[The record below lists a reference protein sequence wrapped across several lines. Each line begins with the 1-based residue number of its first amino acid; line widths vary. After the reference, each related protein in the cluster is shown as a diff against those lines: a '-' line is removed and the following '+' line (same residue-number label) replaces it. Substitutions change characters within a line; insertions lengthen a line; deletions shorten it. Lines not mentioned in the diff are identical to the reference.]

1 LGIDVEHD
9 YKPDWTLSSGKS
21 KIVNELKMEAK
32 KADEVLLATD
42 PDREGEAISWHL
54 AEVLHLDLST
64 TKRLQF
70 HEITKPA
77 IMEAI
82 ENPKYIDMN
91 LVDSQMTRRMYDRI
105 IGFKLSSLLQK
116 KMGSK
121 SAGRV
126 QSVTL
131 KMIVDNDAERK
142 AFVPEEYWTVEIS
155 VLVNGKSINLS
166 LAKVDGKAVKIHPKP
181 AVPNGS

>member
-1 LGIDVEHD
+1 
-9 YKPDWTLSSGKS
+9 
-21 KIVNELKMEAK
+21 M
-32 KADEVLLATD
+32 
-42 PDREGEAISWHL
+42 
-54 AEVLHLDLST
+54 DLSN

-77 IMEAI
+77 IMEAM
-82 ENPKYIDMN
+82 ENPKRIDMN

-142 AFVPEEYWTVEIS
+142 AFVPEEYWNLDV
-155 VLVNGKSINLS
+155 SIL
-166 LAKVDGKAVKIHPKP
+166 VDGKEV
-181 AVPNGS
+181 S